1 LYQQKKKVMREQYT
15 YMTTPPPPLTQQF
28 PTAFYTTMATAL
40 TTVAA
45 LTWTDAIKTLFA
57 PKGIFASSAKIGPW
71 IVAVVAT
78 CLAIL
83 GGRVL
88 YRVNIYTEEKL
99 GTSNGLSK
107 AE

>member
-1 LYQQKKKVMREQYT
+1 
-15 YMTTPPPPLTQQF
+15 
-28 PTAFYTTMATAL
+28 MATAL

-57 PKGIFASSAKIGPW
+57 PKGFFATSAKIGPW

-88 YRVNIYTEEKL
+88 YDANVYTANKF
-99 GTSNGLSK
+99 GYTSKGPSK
-107 AE
+107 TEVGP